1 MSEYYKAGFGHSECI
16 DVIQTYGLRYER
28 GNMLKYLMRAGKK
41 PGTPAALDYGKAFH
55 YSQLEERR
63 KLDKTQRPRLTLA
76 DIGRQWDMTNVQ
88 LAGVA
93 LILEPTSDPLALQS
107 IFAELRDRGV

>member
-1 MSEYYKAGFGHSECI
+1 MTEYYKAGFGRLECI

-28 GNMLKYLMRAGKK
+28 GCMLKYLMRAGKK
-41 PGTPAALDYGKAFH
+41 PNTPAALDYGKAEH
-55 YSQLEERR
+55 YAQLEEKR
-63 KLDKTQRPRLTLA
+63 KLDKTARVRPTLA
-76 DIGRQWDMTNVQ
+76 DIGAQWDMSHVQ

-93 LILEPTSDPLALQS
+93 LILEPTTDPLALQS